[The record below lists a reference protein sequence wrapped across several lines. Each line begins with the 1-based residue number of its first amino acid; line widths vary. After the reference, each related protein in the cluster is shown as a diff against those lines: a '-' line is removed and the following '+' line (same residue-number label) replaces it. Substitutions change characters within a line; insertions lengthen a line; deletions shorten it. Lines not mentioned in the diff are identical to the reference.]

1 MGIMQV
7 VRNYFEKKRI
17 NSLIKTQQE
26 ILENLFYGKT
36 IPHPRIIHLETRTRC
51 NSTCSFCMANIYDD
65 PRKDLLMPDSL
76 LYKIIDEL
84 EEWNYSNRISFY
96 NNNEPFLDKR
106 LPKIIKNA
114 RSKIPRSYLEVKSN
128 GRGLKIDK
136 ILEVFNAGLDMLYIN
151 DYTDTGKNSK
161 NIIKIIDELSTI
173 RRFKGHMESHNG
185 NYFHKIIITQR
196 DVNQVLNT
204 RAGTAPNRNKLPRS
218 LQIPCFRP
226 FEMMTI
232 NPEGYVGVCS
242 EDLLYLS
249 KMGDVNKNKLL
260 EIWYSDKYERFRRKL
275 IQGDRGHHK
284 ACSNCDYKGFSFEIF
299 RESGILNN

>member
-1 MGIMQV
+1 
-7 VRNYFEKKRI
+7 
-17 NSLIKTQQE
+17 
-26 ILENLFYGKT
+26 
-36 IPHPRIIHLETRTRC
+36 
-51 NSTCSFCMANIYDD
+51 MANIYDD

-299 RESGILNN
+299 CESGILNN